1 MDKCGRIGRMD
12 WRELGPRPGKSVAS
26 QEVELEGTFETI
38 SLVISQV
45 RKLRLKEGSA
55 KLRLT
60 RPVSCVPAL
69 THLSL
74 SSAHLR
80 AQRQPQPQSLRSWL
94 FLQLTA
100 EPGAG
105 GQWAASRKALRAE
118 GRVELNASCCRN
130 GQGSGWR
137 GSGWGAAAE
146 PGTRCLRPWSRHGD
160 PRVGDT
166 ASASG
171 ESAS

>member
-1 MDKCGRIGRMD
+1 MD
-12 WRELGPRPGKSVAS
+12 WRELGPWPGKSVAS

-45 RKLRLKEGSA
+45 RKLRLREGSA
-55 KLRLT
+55 RLRLT
-60 RPVSCVPAL
+60 RPVSSVPAL
-69 THLSL
+69 THFSL

-80 AQRQPQPQSLRSWL
+80 AQRQPQSLQSWL
-94 FLQLTA
+94 FLQLAA

-130 GQGSGWR
+130 GRGSGWR
-137 GSGWGAAAE
+137 GTGWVSAACETLVQAW
-146 PGTRCLRPWSRHGD
+146 GGD
-160 PRVGDT
+160 RRMGDT
-166 ASASG
+166 ASTSG
-171 ESAS
+171 GSAS